1 MMHELTTVEL
11 VLLKS
16 TFEQLQEEL
25 AALADEYGAVFNSG
39 AIEGMHDCLTIIEP
53 MYQRYIKSLEKE
65 VSLID

>member
-1 MMHELTTVEL
+1 MIHELTTTEL

-16 TFEQLQEEL
+16 TFEQLQEEF

-39 AIEGMHDCLTIIEP
+39 AIEGMQDCLTIIEP
-53 MYQRYIKSLEKE
+53 MYQQYIKSLEKE